1 MEAMGRDADETAERL
16 ASTSAVEGLTAGR
29 GTPADPRSAATEA
42 EIANATPMMA
52 QYLTIKAQNPEG
64 LLFYRMGDFYELFF
78 EDAEIAAK
86 ALSIHCTTRGTHQG
100 EPIKMAGVPVHA
112 AEEYLARLIA
122 QNFRVVIAEQTED
135 PAEAKKR
142 GAKSVVARAVVR
154 IVTPGTI
161 TEERL
166 LAPDRASLLV
176 AIAPGKGEGG
186 KAEVGIAAA
195 DVAAGRF
202 VLTAATPETLAA
214 AIARLDPV
222 ELIAPEGAELPPLPL
237 RVTVARRVPSEFR
250 ASGAAA
256 RLAGNFGVADLAA
269 FGTFTDQEAAAGLA
283 LVNYL
288 AETQLDNAPPL
299 DAPRKDAPDRVMAI
313 DAATR
318 ASLEITRPARPEGP
332 TLLSAID
339 CTVSGIGAQLLAD
352 RLSSPSLVREEIA
365 DRHDAVAAFE
375 ADPVARDTVRR
386 ALKAVPDMMRAA
398 GRLAAGRG
406 QPRDALAVCRA
417 LHAAGEAAAA
427 LPPTRPRPRPR
438 LLAAAAE
445 VLAAAPGALGER
457 LAATLDER
465 AAAANQPDGF
475 VAAGID
481 PALDEAR
488 TLRDESRR
496 FVAGL
501 QADYQRDTGVKSLK
515 IKHNA
520 VLGWFIEVPA
530 GHADTLRAHDAFAHR
545 QTLASAARFTTDTLR
560 DLESRILAASED
572 ARAAEQAIFAGLV
585 AAIVEA
591 RSWLS
596 DVARQM
602 AEMDVA
608 AALAERAAVSR
619 WVRPLIEDGLAFD
632 IEGGR
637 HPVVEAAL
645 GDRSRFVPND
655 CDLSPPTVDELARAV
670 ILTGPNMGGKST
682 YLRQNAL
689 IAVLA
694 QAGSFV
700 PAKRARIGIV
710 DRLFSRIGASDDL
723 AAGRSTFM
731 VEMVELAAILNQAGP
746 GALVIL
752 DEIGRGTATFDGLS
766 IAWAALE
773 RLNEVGCR
781 TLFATHY
788 HEITTLA
795 ERRARIGNATM
806 RVKEFRGDIVFLHQV
821 EAGAADR
828 SYGVQVARLAGLP
841 ATVVRRARDVLSRLE
856 ESDRGAA
863 RAALAADLPL
873 FAAGAEPAAV
883 DPAPAARLVSLETL
897 DDIDPDALS
906 PREALD
912 ALYALKAARR
922 AETGGD

>member
-1 MEAMGRDADETAERL
+1 MERTASFAEDDV
-16 ASTSAVEGLTAGR
+16 AEAVCS
-29 GTPADPRSAATEA
+29 DA
-42 EIANATPMMA
+42 EIASATPMMA
-52 QYLTIKAQNPEG
+52 QYLTIKAQNPDG
-64 LLFYRMGDFYELFF
+64 ILFYRMGDFYEMFF
-78 EDAEIAAK
+78 EDAELAAK
-86 ALSIHCTTRGTHQG
+86 ALSIHCTTRGTHAG
-100 EPIKMAGVPVHA
+100 KPIPMAGVPVHA
-112 AEEYLARLIA
+112 AEDYLARLIA
-122 QNFRVVIAEQTED
+122 QNIRVVIAEQTED

-142 GAKSVVARAVVR
+142 GSKSVVNRAVVR

-166 LAPDRASLLV
+166 LRPDRASLLV
-176 AIAPGKGEGG
+176 AVAPGKT
-186 KAEVGIAAA
+186 EVGIAAA

-202 VLTAATPETLAA
+202 TLIAATPETMAA
-214 AIARLDPV
+214 EIARLDPV
-222 ELIAPEGAELPPLPL
+222 ELIAPEGVELPLLPVRL
-237 RVTVARRVPSEFR
+237 TVSRRVPSEFR
-250 ASGAAA
+250 ANGAAA
-256 RLAGNFGVADLAA
+256 RLANQFGVADLAA
-269 FGTFTDQEAAAGLA
+269 FGTFTDHEAAAGLA

-288 AETQLDNAPPL
+288 AETQLESAPPL
-299 DAPRKDAPDRVMAI
+299 DPPRKDAPDRVMAI

-318 ASLEITRPARPEGP
+318 ASLELTRPSRPEGP

-339 CTVSGIGAQLLAD
+339 CTVSGVGAQLLAD
-352 RLSSPSLVREEIA
+352 RLSSPSLMRGEIA

-375 ADPVARDTVRR
+375 ADPVAREAVRR
-386 ALKAVPDMMRAA
+386 ALKGVPDMMRAA

-406 QPRDALAVCRA
+406 QPRDALAIGRA
-417 LHAAGEAAAA
+417 LAAAGEAAAA
-427 LPPTRPRPRPR
+427 LPAARPAII
-438 LLAAAAE
+438 AAAAA
-445 VLAAAPGALGER
+445 VLDEAPGELGAR

-465 AAAANQPDGF
+465 AAGGNQPDGY
-475 VAAGID
+475 VAHGVD
-481 PALDEAR
+481 GALDEAR

-501 QADYQRDTGVKSLK
+501 QADYQKETGVRALK

-530 GHADTLRAHDAFAHR
+530 GHADTLHGRDTFTHR
-545 QTLASAARFTTDTLR
+545 QSLANAVRFTTDTLR

-572 ARAAEQAIFAGLV
+572 ARTREQAIFAELV
-585 AAIVEA
+585 AAIAAA
-591 RSWLS
+591 RPWLS
-596 DVARQM
+596 SIAAQV

-619 WVRPLIEDGLAFD
+619 WVRPVMEDGLGFHVEA
-632 IEGGR
+632 GR

-655 CDLSPPTVDELARAV
+655 CDLSPPDAEGLARAV

-700 PAKRARIGIV
+700 PAKAARIGIV

-746 GALVIL
+746 RALVIL

-788 HEITTLA
+788 HEITTLS
-795 ERRARIGNATM
+795 ERRQRIGNATM

-841 ATVVRRARDVLSRLE
+841 AQVVRRARDVLARLE

-873 FAAGAEPAAV
+873 FASFGEAEPAAA
-883 DPAPAARLVSLETL
+883 APAARSEAMEVL
-897 DDIDPDALS
+897 DALNPDALS

-922 AETGGD
+922 ADMGEE

>member
-1 MEAMGRDADETAERL
+1 MSRDADENAGRL
-16 ASTSAVEGLTAGR
+16 ASASDIGELTGSRPRGSGPKPDPDDVEAVIAAG
-29 GTPADPRSAATEA
+29 
-42 EIANATPMMA
+42 ATPMMA

-78 EDAEIAAK
+78 EDAEVAAK
-86 ALSIHCTTRGTHQG
+86 ALSIHCTTRGTHLG

-176 AIAPGKGEGG
+176 AVAPGKT
-186 KAEVGIAAA
+186 EVGIAAA

-202 VLTAATPETLAA
+202 ILTAATPETFAA
-214 AIARLDPV
+214 EIARLDPV
-222 ELIAPEGAELPPLPL
+222 ELIAPEGADLPPMPV

-250 ASGAAA
+250 AAGAPA
-256 RLAGNFGVADLAA
+256 RLAANFGVADLAA
-269 FGTFTDQEAAAGLA
+269 FGTFSDAEAAAGLA

-288 AETQLDNAPPL
+288 AETQLANAPPL
-299 DAPRKDAPDRVMAI
+299 DPPRKDAPDRVMAI

-318 ASLEITRPARPEGP
+318 ASLELTRPSRPDGP

-339 CTVSGIGAQLLAD
+339 CTVSGIGAQLLSD
-352 RLSSPSLVREEIA
+352 RLSSPSLVREEIS
-365 DRHDAVAAFE
+365 DRHDSVAAFE
-375 ADPVARDTVRR
+375 ADPVARSAVRS
-386 ALKAVPDMMRAA
+386 ALKAVPDLLRAA

-417 LHAAGEAAAA
+417 LHAASDAAAA
-427 LPPTRPRPRPR
+427 LPSERPA
-438 LLAAAAE
+438 LIEAAAA
-445 VLAAAPGALGER
+445 VLTAAPGALGER

-465 AAAANQPDGF
+465 AASGNQPDGYIAHG
-475 VAAGID
+475 VDA
-481 PALDEAR
+481 ALDEAR

-501 QADYQRDTGVKSLK
+501 QADYQKETGVRSLK

-530 GHADTLRAHDAFAHR
+530 GHADTLHSHETFSHR
-545 QTLASAARFTTDTLR
+545 QSLASAVRFTTNTLR

-572 ARAAEQAIFAGLV
+572 ARTAEQAIFADLV

-591 RSWLS
+591 RPWLS
-596 DVARQM
+596 EVARQM

-608 AALAERAAVSR
+608 SALAERAAVSR
-619 WVRPLIEDGLAFD
+619 WVRPTIEDGLAFEID
-632 IEGGR
+632 AGR

-655 CDLSPPTVDELARAV
+655 CVLSPPDDDGLARAV

-788 HEITTLA
+788 HEITTLS
-795 ERRARIGNATM
+795 ERRSRIGNATM

-841 ATVVRRARDVLSRLE
+841 ATVVRRARDVLARLE

-873 FAAGAEPAAV
+873 FAAGAEPAEN
-883 DPAPAARLVSLETL
+883 AASGGPSRSATLETL
-897 DDIDPDALS
+897 DEIDPDALS

-922 AETGGD
+922 AETEGD